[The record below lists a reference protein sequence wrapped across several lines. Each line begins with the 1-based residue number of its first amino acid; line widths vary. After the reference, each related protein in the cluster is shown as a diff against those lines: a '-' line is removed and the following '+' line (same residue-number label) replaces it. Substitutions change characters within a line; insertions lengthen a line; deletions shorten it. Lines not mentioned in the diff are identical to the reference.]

1 MIADETKAHIRHLF
15 HAEHWKI
22 GTIASQLAVHPDA
35 VRRALETER
44 FNRGPALR
52 HRLTDPFIEFL
63 RQTLEEYPRLRAT
76 RLYQM
81 IQARGYQGSVGQ
93 LRRVV
98 AELRPRRREAFLCL
112 EVFPGEQAQAD
123 WACFGQVEIGRARR
137 RLSAFLVTLSYSR
150 ALWLEFFLD
159 QSLENFLAGHVH
171 AFQHWGGTPRVILVD
186 NLKSVVLERFGPH
199 ARLHPRWVELAAH
212 YHFTTKPC
220 APARGNEKGRVERSV
235 QYVRSSFFAARPFTT
250 LEDFNRQALEWC
262 QQITQPRAWPG
273 GQGLT
278 VGQAFQ
284 QEQPHL
290 VPLPANPFDCQQSV
304 AVRSGKTIY
313 VRFDLNNYSI
323 PPEAVGRPLT
333 LLATPDTVRL
343 VDGSAEIARHPRS
356 WDRGQRID
364 EPAHI
369 KAVLAS
375 KRRAVTGAASPRL
388 AALIPQAAR
397 FLDAA
402 FQRGES
408 PANQTAQL
416 LRLIE
421 DYGAG
426 QVATAMAEALERDTP
441 RASVVDLLLQQRHRA
456 ARLQPLLPV
465 RLSTRPEL
473 EALAVP
479 NPQLETYDELS
490 EPESEDDPQ
499 F

>member
-1 MIADETKAHIRHLF
+1 MIADETKAQIRHLF

-22 GTIASQLAVHPDA
+22 GTIASQLAVHPDT

-52 HRLTDPFIEFL
+52 NRLTDPFLEFL

-76 RLYQM
+76 RLYHMLQG
-81 IQARGYQGSVGQ
+81 RGYQGSVRQ

-98 AELRPRRREAFLCL
+98 AELRPRRREAFLSL
-112 EVFPGEQAQAD
+112 DVFPGEQAQAD
-123 WACFGQVEIGRARR
+123 WASFGEVTIGQARR

-150 ALWLEFFLD
+150 ALWLEFFFD
-159 QSLENFLAGHVH
+159 QSLENFLTGHVH
-171 AFQHWGGTPRVILVD
+171 AFHHWGGTPRVILVD
-186 NLKSVVLERFGPH
+186 NLKSVVLERYGSQIRF
-199 ARLHPRWVELAAH
+199 HPRWLELAAH

-250 LEDFNRQALEWC
+250 LKDFNRQALDWC
-262 QQITQPRAWPG
+262 QQITQPRSWPG

-284 QEQPHL
+284 QEQPRL
-290 VPLPANPFDCQQSV
+290 LPLPANPFDCQQRLIL
-304 AVRSGKTIY
+304 RSGKTIY
-313 VRFDLNNYSI
+313 VRFDLNDYSI

-333 LLATPDTVRL
+333 LLATADTVRL

-356 WDRGQRID
+356 YDRGQRID

-375 KRRAVTGAASPRL
+375 KHKALAGTATSRL
-388 AALIPQAAR
+388 AAVTPDAAR
-397 FLDAA
+397 FLAAA

-408 PANQTAQL
+408 AANQTAQL
-416 LRLIE
+416 LRLVE
-421 DYGAG
+421 DYGSVE
-426 QVATAMAEALERDTP
+426 VATAVAEALQRDTP
-441 RASVVDLLLQQRHRA
+441 RASAVALLLQQRYRA
-456 ARLQPLLPV
+456 ARLKPLLPV

-473 EALAVP
+473 EALIVP
-479 NPQLETYDELS
+479 NPQLEAYDELS
-490 EPESEDDPQ
+490 EPEPQDDES
-499 F
+499 